1 MDITEVKVLKV
12 EKDTD
17 LALQFLDF
25 VENCSWDE
33 VKEHIANMIRNW
45 EFSDWETMFAATVDG
60 KIVGMTSLLKTDY
73 YPLPE
78 IFPWVSCVFVE
89 KEYRGKRISGK
100 MIDAANSYAKELG
113 FDKTYIPSEYTGLY
127 EKFGYTYVKDIV
139 IYGGGT
145 DHLFVKNI

>member
-1 MDITEVKVLKV
+1 
-12 EKDTD
+12 
-17 LALQFLDF
+17 
-25 VENCSWDE
+25 
-33 VKEHIANMIRNW
+33 MIRNW

-145 DHLFVKNI
+145 DHLFMKNI